1 MAEQLTPRTPGRL
14 SCCIIRQGTLHHF
27 VSLHPDVEMGVGDI
41 LLGRGGGGDPA
52 IGLWLVYAFFT

>member
-41 LLGRGGGGDPA
+41 LLGGGP
-52 IGLWLVYAFFT
+52 LR